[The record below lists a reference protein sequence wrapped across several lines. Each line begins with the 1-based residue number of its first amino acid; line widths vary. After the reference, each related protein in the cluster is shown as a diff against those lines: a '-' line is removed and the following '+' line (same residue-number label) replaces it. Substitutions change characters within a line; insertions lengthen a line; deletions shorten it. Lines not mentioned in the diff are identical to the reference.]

1 MSVEKRYCETC
12 KHFRWYIR
20 WQPSPNLVR
29 TLVTLAAPSMGI
41 TLLILGVL
49 RYAERRSAWR
59 CKFCGN
65 TFTFGQD
72 SPSRFSDRLGT
83 AHPVNDEHRRQQVF
97 QAKPTKCSSKEY
109 WQWHDGL
116 YLGGSWRSEE
126 WRVRSRQVKER
137 DGRRCVMCGSNEML
151 QTDHIVPLSKGG
163 SNEMDNLQTLCKC
176 CHEKKT
182 GRPLSWPNNASIELD

>member
-97 QAKPTKCSSKEY
+97 QAKPTKRSNKEF
-109 WQWHDGL
+109 WQWHDRL

-126 WRVRSRQVKER
+126 WRVRARQVKER
-137 DGRRCVMCGSNEML
+137 DGRRCVLMMQRLVPAFLAVWIDHGAGEDWGPMCYP
-151 QTDHIVPLSKGG
+151 PLGPMRTLASESKYRTK
-163 SNEMDNLQTLCKC
+163 NP
-176 CHEKKT
+176 
-182 GRPLSWPNNASIELD
+182 R